1 MPLSL
6 QHPHAVLLSMIDGFI
21 ITMAYLLP
29 VLLLMRMLGHRI

>member
-1 MPLSL
+1 MTML
-6 QHPHAVLLSMIDGFI
+6 IDGFI